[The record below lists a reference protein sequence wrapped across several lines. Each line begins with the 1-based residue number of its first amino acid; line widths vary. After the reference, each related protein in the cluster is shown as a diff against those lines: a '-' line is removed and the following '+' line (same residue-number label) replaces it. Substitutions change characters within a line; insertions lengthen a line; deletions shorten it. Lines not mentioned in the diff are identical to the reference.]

1 MAFGKLPFLIAL
13 VQSQSL
19 KQTSSVCRSTEWYIS
34 AFWDTGSFN
43 NWQSNPLWQSQ
54 WQLLRFITVEKYAIF
69 ILVPLFL
76 PKINNSEFFPLW
88 SIFMKFHLDIF
99 LSPQPR
105 WCNSNWNQTA
115 ASVAYCQAQHCLWTN
130 SENVTRNSWDK
141 NNLWLKRLWWGGGR
155 EMNVFWVYLHNIFYI
170 DIKTNLFDV
179 LLNVDS
185 IRWT

>member
-19 KQTSSVCRSTEWYIS
+19 KQTSSVCRSAEWYIS
-34 AFWDTGSFN
+34 TFWDTGSFN

-54 WQLLRFITVEKYAIF
+54 WQLSRFITLEKYAIF

-88 SIFMKFHLDIF
+88 PIFMKFHLDIF

-105 WCNSNWNQTA
+105 WCNSNWNQSA
-115 ASVAYCQAQHCLWTN
+115 ASSVAYCQAQHCLWTN

-141 NNLWLKRLWWGGGR
+141 NNLWLTRWGDGEEEEGKW
-155 EMNVFWVYLHNIFYI
+155 MYSGFIYLTFFILILKQIYLMYF
-170 DIKTNLFDV
+170 
-179 LLNVDS
+179 
-185 IRWT
+185 